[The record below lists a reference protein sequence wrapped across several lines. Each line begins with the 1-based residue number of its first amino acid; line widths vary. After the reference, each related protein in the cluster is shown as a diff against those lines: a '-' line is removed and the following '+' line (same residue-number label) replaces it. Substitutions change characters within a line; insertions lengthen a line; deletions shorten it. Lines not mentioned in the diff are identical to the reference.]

1 MPTLKNPRH
10 EAFIQAHT
18 EGLPAYKAYLQ
29 AYKTKNVRT
38 AMVES
43 SKLLRKPDVRSRKR
57 ELLDILAET
66 SMVTKESLVAEY
78 DQVIALA
85 HEMGQPAAA
94 ATAIAAK
101 QRLTGHDPMSKSL
114 TLNVSGTFNQLTD
127 DELGFEVASMIN
139 EARGAAGKAPVALP
153 APQTEKKH

>member
-1 MPTLKNPRH
+1 MPALSNPRH
-10 EAFIQAHT
+10 EAFIQALT

-29 AYKTKNVRT
+29 AYKTTNVRT

-43 SKLLRKPDVRSRKR
+43 SKLLRKPDVRTRRR

-78 DQVIALA
+78 DQAIALA

-101 QRLTGHDPMSKSL
+101 QRLTGHDPMTKSL
-114 TLNVSGTFNQLTD
+114 NLSLTGSFSQLTE
-127 DELGFEVASMIN
+127 DELGFEFASMIN
-139 EARGAAGKAPVALP
+139 EVRGAAGKAPVALP
-153 APQTEKKH
+153 APVEKKH